1 MDYIN
6 RLYLDGKVWDVL
18 LNEYE
23 DIFALEDYNVLPIW
37 SDDEQFFS
45 YGTYELKNY
54 ELSIKHFVVSTDR
67 EYPDINGV
75 KPDIFYSAKN
85 FSTGEYEDINLPLKF
100 TGAIVIGNELIHDY
114 DNGKLLCY
122 NYKHVC
128 ELIFLNGKLVTT
140 INHNRAM
147 RRIRKNLDMG
157 LRSLGKKRDRKCINK
172 FIKTSFVGNYD
183 KPFKKPNKVLDKISF
198 LKLYK
203 KKRNHID
210 NISNNIENISNNIVD
225 NSNNIENITNL

>member
-18 LNEYE
+18 LNECN

-67 EYPDINGV
+67 EYPYINGV
-75 KPDIFYSAKN
+75 KPDILYSAKN
-85 FSTGEYEDINLPLKF
+85 FSTAEYEDINLPLQF
-100 TGAIVIGNELIHDY
+100 TGAIVVGNELIHDY
-114 DNGKLLCY
+114 DNGKPLCY

-140 INHNRAM
+140 INHSRAM
-147 RRIRKNLDMG
+147 QRIRKNLDMG
-157 LRSLGKKRDRKCINK
+157 LRNLGKKRDRKCINK
-172 FIKTSFVGNYD
+172 FIKTSLVGNYD
-183 KPFKKPNKVLDKISF
+183 KPYRKQGKVLDKISF
-198 LKLYK
+198 LKRYN
-203 KKRNHID
+203 KKRNNTE
-210 NISNNIENISNNIVD
+210 NIRMNIENL
-225 NSNNIENITNL
+225 NSNIQSASNL